1 MGGRPCRFCLF
12 FGEGRKTSQHLM
24 TNKKRSKSL
33 DSTRVKNSLGIW
45 AFGPNVTRFVPP
57 GYHPEVTNEDMVTRT
72 KRVVDGLA
80 DVIDGLEYHY
90 PGEINETTVDA
101 IKAALGS
108 VDIYSL
114 AAGLHPDPTYKLG
127 VFINPDKALRR
138 KGIEILKRGVDLAAT
153 LGAHFIIW
161 PGAEGYNYNFQRDY
175 AYTWDQFVAG
185 VGEVVA
191 HAASR
196 GVTVFLEHK
205 NSEPAMNILMRN
217 ISATLY
223 TIERVTRLGVDTSR
237 LLVNM
242 DWQHLIMNGENLAE
256 YAALLHSEGKLG
268 HQHGNSGWG
277 TFDDDN
283 MAGASFFMQTLELAM
298 TLQDVGYGSKGERVG
313 FDLYPYTE
321 DQVAAVRRS
330 VLQWEFIDDLARKI
344 DRKALEEARAK
355 ADAVEGY
362 RIVYEVLGLD
372 KAYTERIIARHKH

>member
-1 MGGRPCRFCLF
+1 LA
-12 FGEGRKTSQHLM
+12 
-24 TNKKRSKSL
+24 
-33 DSTRVKNSLGIW
+33 DTRVKNSLGIW

-57 GYHPEVTNEDMVTRT
+57 GYHPEVTNEDMVARTR
-72 KRVVDGLA
+72 RVVDGLA

-90 PGEINETTVDA
+90 PGEINEDTVDA
-101 IKAALGS
+101 IKAALGPM
-108 VDIYSL
+108 DIYCL
-114 AAGLHPDPTYKLG
+114 AAGLHPDPTFKLG
-127 VFINPDKALRR
+127 VFINPDKNLRR
-138 KGIEILKRGVDLAAT
+138 QGIDILKRGVDLAAT

-161 PGAEGYNYNFQRDY
+161 PGAEGYNYNFQREY
-175 AYTWDQFVAG
+175 AFTWDQFVDG
-185 VGEVVA
+185 IGEVVS
-191 HAASR
+191 HAASK
-196 GVTVFLEHK
+196 GVTVLLEHK

-217 ISATLY
+217 IAATLY
-223 TIERVTRLGVDTSR
+223 TIDRVRRLGVDTSR

-283 MAGASFFMQTLELAM
+283 MVGASFFMQTLELAM

-321 DQVAAVRRS
+321 DQVAAIRRS
-330 VLQWEFIDDLARKI
+330 ALQWEFIDDLAQKI
-344 DRKALEEARAK
+344 DRAALLQARAN

-372 KAYTERIIARHKH
+372 KAYTERILERRKR